1 MRFRSHQSW
10 FPREIDFPREY
21 EDASARSE
29 KLGRAVIADGVSTAI
44 FSRTWAQLLTRT
56 AVANPPPVTD
66 DAGLMSWVGDLQ
78 RLWRDGINFKNLPWN
93 LKPKVLSTGAQAT
106 LLLIEI
112 EPISGTADSS
122 TADAGEQVTAPT
134 SGVRK
139 TGQFSEYRLVAHA
152 LGDCNLFVI
161 RDGTKILSFPMTDS
175 AAFANPPHAFS
186 SIAKNVAYAVK
197 LQHLDDRCREG
208 DLLVA
213 CTDAIGL
220 WAMQEYEADSQV
232 DWMRY
237 WENDAAWQEDILAF
251 RALPPGH
258 PRRMRI
264 DDCTLLLLQVM
275 AESENQS
282 EPELQPDR
290 SDEPFV
296 LHSDKQLAMSANKS
310 ETSNQ
315 DVESLEPNV
324 VAQGGS
330 SEQIVNNSDLV
341 AEVVAQETE
350 SESVNKVPDSVP
362 KQNTA
367 VGSTNIPN
375 HSADESQFNPP
386 SPATGHDDKKI
397 AATKESKPWY
407 SCLFHKWRGHAKELK
422 ERC

>member
-1 MRFRSHQSW
+1 M
-10 FPREIDFPREY
+10 
-21 EDASARSE
+21 
-29 KLGRAVIADGVSTAI
+29 
-44 FSRTWAQLLTRT
+44 
-56 AVANPPPVTD
+56 
-66 DAGLMSWVGDLQ
+66 VGDLQ
-78 RLWRDGINFKNLPWN
+78 RLWRDGIIFKDLPWY

-112 EPISGTADSS
+112 EPISDTADGS

-175 AAFANPPHAFS
+175 ASFANSPHAFS
-186 SIAKNVAYAVK
+186 SIAKDVAYAVK

-237 WENDAAWQEDILAF
+237 WENDAAWQEDILF
-251 RALPPGH
+251 YRALPPGH

-264 DDCTLLLLQVM
+264 DDCTLLLLQVT

-296 LHSDKQLAMSANKS
+296 LYSDKQLAMSANKS

-324 VAQGGS
+324 VAKGGS

-341 AEVVAQETE
+341 AEVIAQETE
-350 SESVNKVPDSVP
+350 SDSVP

-367 VGSTNIPN
+367 VRSTNIPN

-397 AATKESKPWY
+397 AATEESKSWY
-407 SCLFHKWRGHAKELK
+407 SWLRHK
-422 ERC
+422 